1 MCTNTSLK
9 TVLTTM
15 EVLEI
20 LERED
25 GIGPSALADR
35 LGVTRPTAYGYLST
49 LTEAGY
55 ARNEN
60 GTYYISYRILGLGS
74 RLKYRNRFFRA
85 SEVPLRKLVSDVG
98 NPVYIGV
105 EESGEWVILHRD
117 GDITSIDIRTYPGL
131 RLPLHTHA
139 AGKVVLADMEPER
152 RDEVIDSRGLDR
164 LTEKTVTDRAAL
176 EAELAQIEAQ
186 GYAVSWDQQA
196 IGVGT
201 VARPVVDDDEFLGTI
216 SIATLTATLQDEEN
230 RAFFLKRLKEA
241 GEEVVLNYRHM

>member
-1 MCTNTSLK
+1 MGTNTSLK
-9 TVLTTM
+9 TVLTAM

-20 LERED
+20 LEREQ
-25 GIGPSALADR
+25 GIGPTELADR
-35 LGVTRPTAYGYLST
+35 LGVTRPTAYSYLST

-55 ARNEN
+55 ARNED
-60 GTYYISYRILGLGS
+60 GTYYISYRVLGIGN

-85 SEVPLRKLVSDVG
+85 SEVPLRKLVADVG
-98 NPVYIGV
+98 HPVYIGV

-139 AGKVVLADMEPER
+139 AGKVVLAEMDR
-152 RDEVIDSRGLDR
+152 ACRDEVIESRGLEQR
-164 LTEKTVTDRAAL
+164 TEKTITERTAL
-176 EAELAQIEAQ
+176 EAELARIQEQ
-186 GYAVSWDQQA
+186 GYAISWDQQA

-201 VARPVVDDDEFLGTI
+201 VARPVIDDEEFLGTI
-216 SIATLTATLQDEEN
+216 SIATLTATLQDEEDQQ
-230 RAFFLKRLKEA
+230 FFLRRLKEA

>member
-1 MCTNTSLK
+1 MGSNTPLN
-9 TVLTTM
+9 TVLTTI

-20 LERED
+20 LERER
-25 GIGPSALADR
+25 GIGPAELAR
-35 LGVTRPTAYGYLST
+35 QLGVTRPTAYSYLST

-55 ARNEN
+55 ARNED

-85 SEVPLRKLVSDVG
+85 SKVPLRKLVSDVG

-139 AGKVVLADMEPER
+139 AGKVVLAEMDRQR
-152 RDEVIDSRGLDR
+152 RDEVLDSTGLDR
-164 LTEKTVTDRAAL
+164 LTEKTVTDRATL
-176 EAELAQIEAQ
+176 EEEIERIREQ

-201 VARPVVDDDEFLGTI
+201 VARPVVDEDEFLGTI
-216 SIATLTATLQDEEN
+216 SIATVTATLQDEDTQQY
-230 RAFFLKRLKEA
+230 FLRRLKEA
-241 GEEVVLNYRHM
+241 GEEVVVNYRHM